1 MPRSSST
8 SRSGSSKPSIPYSS
22 PHVHPHWRAL
32 PAYTPSIQV
41 GQPTMFQSVIQG
53 FGLGM
58 GSSIARNM
66 FEHKQPVV
74 QYPAPLPSS
83 SASASAPHSVS
94 DSAQKTYEIK
104 KFEFKKCMENTND
117 YDTCVQHLE

>member
-1 MPRSSST
+1 
-8 SRSGSSKPSIPYSS
+8 
-22 PHVHPHWRAL
+22 
-32 PAYTPSIQV
+32 
-41 GQPTMFQSVIQG
+41 MFQSVIQG

-74 QYPAPLPSS
+74 QYPAPLPLP
-83 SASASAPHSVS
+83 SAPHSVS